1 MFFLLFKKILK
12 RREEEIFSYLIKA
25 TETIIQKVIRKI
37 RSRKFLKDDD
47 RSGAN
52 CQFCID
58 LRNKILNSEKERTY
72 FNFTFEVR

>member
-52 CQFCID
+52 CQFTD